1 MSDFISPISFLEEF
15 ILNKKKAKNVN
26 KTEILLQ
33 REKVLDAK
41 EKQLDETIQEYQ
53 ELISEVKELK
63 QKYLDTVKGVN
74 EIKLKYEK
82 EMETQLQRIR
92 KQKYNLDEAVL
103 PLL

>member
-26 KTEILLQ
+26 KTEILL
-33 REKVLDAK
+33 RERENILDTK

-53 ELISEVKELK
+53 KLISEVKDLK
-63 QKYLDTVKGVN
+63 QKYLDAVKGVN
-74 EIKLKYEK
+74 EIKSKYEK

-92 KQKYNLDEAVL
+92 KQK
-103 PLL
+103 